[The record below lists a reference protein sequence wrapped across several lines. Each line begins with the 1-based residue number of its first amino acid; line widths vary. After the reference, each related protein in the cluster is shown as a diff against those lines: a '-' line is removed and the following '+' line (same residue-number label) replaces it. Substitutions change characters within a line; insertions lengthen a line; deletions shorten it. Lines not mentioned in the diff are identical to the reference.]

1 MTDFTFPVYGFKLQE
16 IFRKEFKYT
25 GIIESPGIAYVINMN
40 YGTEI
45 STSLVRSVLESWPLF
60 AVSALLAYLAAFA
73 VWITVR
79 NVSHLNITRMVI
91 AIMQRSSI
99 KIRENSKG
107 TLKRPIN
114 HFIK

>member
-40 YGTEI
+40 YGTQI

-79 NVSHLNITRMVI
+79 NVSHLTHFD
-91 AIMQRSSI
+91 A
-99 KIRENSKG
+99 
-107 TLKRPIN
+107 TLA
-114 HFIK
+114 

>member
-40 YGTEI
+40 YGTQI

-79 NVSHLNITRMVI
+79 NVSHLTQFD
-91 AIMQRSSI
+91 A
-99 KIRENSKG
+99 
-107 TLKRPIN
+107 TLA
-114 HFIK
+114 

>member
-16 IFRKEFKYT
+16 IFSHEFKYT

-40 YGTEI
+40 YGTQI
-45 STSLVRSVLESWPLF
+45 STSLVRSVLECWPLF

-79 NVSHLNITRMVI
+79 NVSNLTQFDATLACIDSRTSVLTFQSDI
-91 AIMQRSSI
+91 F
-99 KIRENSKG
+99 IRVGQN
-107 TLKRPIN
+107 
-114 HFIK
+114 